1 MADSFG
7 KKEREKKRQKRK
19 KEKAERKKRRKEE
32 GVKSEEFMYL
42 DEDGNLTST
51 PPDPTRKKKKIDPS
65 TIEISIPKKEDVEF
79 DPIRQGKVKFFN
91 TEKGYGFI
99 IDKETQESYYVH
111 AESLESPIDAY
122 DIVSFEI
129 SEGPKGLR
137 AINVKLVK

>member
-19 KEKAERKKRRKEE
+19 KEKAERKKKRKEE
-32 GVKSEEFMYL
+32 GIKSEEFMYL

-65 TIEISIPKKEDVEF
+65 TIEISVPKKEDVEL

-91 TEKGYGFI
+91 SEKGYGFI
-99 IDKETQESYYVH
+99 IDRDTQESYYVH
-111 AESLESPIDAY
+111 AESLEAPIDAY